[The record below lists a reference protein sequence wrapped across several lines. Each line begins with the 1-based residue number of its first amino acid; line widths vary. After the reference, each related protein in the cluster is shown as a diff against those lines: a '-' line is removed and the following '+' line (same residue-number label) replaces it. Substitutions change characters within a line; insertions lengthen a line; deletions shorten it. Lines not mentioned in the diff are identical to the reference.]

1 MNLKL
6 KSKWMLTGVSSI
18 LALTVL
24 MPSAGA
30 DSLSELEKKQ
40 QEAQQKESQLDSGIK
55 EKEEKITINQST
67 LEEIL
72 GKLKDLKNKIQET
85 EDKISSVQNEIEQ
98 TKVEIEDLKKS
109 IKKLEK
115 QIAERTELLQDRAR
129 AIQLSGGSVDYIDV
143 LLGASSFIDFID
155 RFSAVNTLMEADRK
169 IMQEQADDKALLAEQ
184 KASVETKLT
193 EQESRNAELVN
204 LKGSLDG
211 QKKEQDGLAKELEKE
226 QKRLSIEKADLEDQ
240 HGEIIEIG
248 AELEGQIAAE
258 QERLAE
264 LARKAEEERQ
274 RKEAAERKA
283 AEERAAVER
292 AAAEK
297 AAAIQAAEDRAAA
310 KKAAAEKAAA
320 RNEAER
326 QAAADREAAAKK
338 ASAKKAQ
345 SSSSSSSSSSSNS
358 SSSKPAVSAPATN
371 SSGFIKPAS
380 GRLTSN
386 YGGRNIGSG
395 NENHRGVDMS
405 VPTGTRISASAS
417 GYVTHAGPM
426 GTYGNVVMMT
436 HSINGKNYSTVY
448 AHLSS
453 ISVSRGQYVSQG
465 QKIAASGNT
474 GRSTGPH
481 LHFEIHVGPWNG
493 ARSNAVNP
501 LGYIN

>member
-55 EKEEKITINQST
+55 EKEKKITINQST

-72 GKLKDLKNKIQET
+72 GKLQDLKNKIQET
-85 EDKISSVQNEIEQ
+85 EEKISSVQNEIEQ

-109 IKKLEK
+109 IKKLEQ
-115 QIAERTELLQDRAR
+115 QIAERTELLRDRAR

-155 RFSAVNTLMEADRK
+155 RFSAVNTLIEADRK

-184 KASVETKLT
+184 KASVETKLA
-193 EQESRNAELVN
+193 EQEARSAELVS

-211 QKKEQDGLAKELEKE
+211 QKKEQDGLAKELEAE

-240 HGEIIEIG
+240 HGEVIEIG

-310 KKAAAEKAAA
+310 EKAAAEKATA

-326 QAAADREAAAKK
+326 QAASDREAAAKK

-345 SSSSSSSSSSSNS
+345 SSRSSSSS

-465 QKIAASGNT
+465 QKVAASGNT

-493 ARSNAVNP
+493 ARTNAVNP